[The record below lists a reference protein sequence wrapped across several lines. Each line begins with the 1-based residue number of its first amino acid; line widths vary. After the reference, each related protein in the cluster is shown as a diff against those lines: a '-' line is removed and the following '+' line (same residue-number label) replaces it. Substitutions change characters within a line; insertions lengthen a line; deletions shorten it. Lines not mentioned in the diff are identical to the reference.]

1 MRETSAAAAAY
12 RAAIMTKPNMNRT
25 TNHTMG
31 HTRSA
36 TGRTLPLIASP
47 PMTVAAMARICASA
61 AAELPMIF
69 PVSSAFEEMLAS
81 RISTMRVCF
90 SSTTELAMPMP
101 KSMTAINHTMPKPSA
116 RK

>member
-1 MRETSAAAAAY
+1 
-12 RAAIMTKPNMNRT
+12 MTNPNRNRT
-25 TNHTMG
+25 TNQTMG

-47 PMTVAAMARICASA
+47 PRTVAAMARICASA

-69 PVSSAFEEMLAS
+69 PVSSALEEMLAS

-101 KSMTAINHTMPKPSA
+101 KTMAAIIHTMPKPIP

>member
-1 MRETSAAAAAY
+1 
-12 RAAIMTKPNMNRT
+12 
-25 TNHTMG
+25 
-31 HTRSA
+31 
-36 TGRTLPLIASP
+36 
-47 PMTVAAMARICASA
+47 
-61 AAELPMIF
+61 MIF